1 MKTVTISRGLPAS
14 GKTTWAET
22 MLGNNPGMFKRINKD
37 DIRAMLDN
45 SKWSKDN
52 EKFVLRV
59 RDELILMALNEGKHV
74 IIDDTNGH
82 HKHVENIKKLVKG
95 MNVQVNIKEFNVD
108 IEECIERDLKRQN
121 SVGEKVIRNMYN
133 QFFKP
138 ERKIYN
144 PDLLYPEAIICD
156 IDGTLAQTSD
166 RSPYD
171 WKRVGEDS
179 VNVPI
184 AQILKTARQDI
195 ILLSGR
201 DSICRDETIAW
212 LEKHNI
218 NYDKLYMRPEGD
230 NRKDVIIKKELFD
243 NHVRDKFNVSF
254 VLDDRLQVCQLWHS
268 MGLTLLR
275 VGDPDANF

>member
-1 MKTVTISRGLPAS
+1 M
-14 GKTTWAET
+14 
-22 MLGNNPGMFKRINKD
+22 
-37 DIRAMLDN
+37 
-45 SKWSKDN
+45 
-52 EKFVLRV
+52 
-59 RDELILMALNEGKHV
+59 
-74 IIDDTNGH
+74 
-82 HKHVENIKKLVKG
+82 
-95 MNVQVNIKEFNVD
+95 
-108 IEECIERDLKRQN
+108 
-121 SVGEKVIRNMYN
+121 
-133 QFFKP
+133 
-138 ERKIYN
+138 
-144 PDLLYPEAIICD
+144 
-156 IDGTLAQTSD
+156 SD

>member
-156 IDGTLAQTSD
+156 IDGTLALMSD